1 MAGTGA
7 PTDADL
13 RRILSAAR
21 VIACVGVSADPVRPS
36 HFVGRYLALK
46 GYRVIPVNPAL
57 AGATLFGERAHDDLT
72 TVDAPVDMID
82 LFRRPE
88 HVPAIVE
95 EAIRRLPHL
104 RTVWMQIGVR
114 SEAGARI
121 ACAAGLEVVQDRCPK
136 IERQRLFGELR
147 MAGFATGVLSSKL

>member
-1 MAGTGA
+1 MTHAD

-13 RRILSAAR
+13 RRILTGAK
-21 VIACVGVSADPVRPS
+21 VIACIGVSANPVRPS
-36 HFVGRYLALK
+36 HYVARYLSLK

-57 AGATLFGERAHDDLT
+57 GGQVLFGEAAHDDLT

-82 LFRRPE
+82 VFRRPE
-88 HVPAIVE
+88 HVPAILE
-95 EAIRRLPHL
+95 EALEHLPQL
-104 RTVWMQIGVR
+104 RTMWLQIGVR
-114 SEAGARI
+114 NGEAAAR
-121 ACAAGLEVVQDRCPK
+121 AEAAGLEVVQDRCPK